1 MVAASAESRGLP
13 APAGRFGSAPA
24 RFRRWRTSHLLTA
37 LQHGYVWL
45 WLAIF
50 AMPFLV
56 TLLYSVREVDGGAF
70 TLGAYRYIT
79 GNFRT
84 NLLLSFETT
93 LLTIVL
99 NLLLAI
105 PAAYA
110 IVRAPLPGKG
120 LILSTLNLALY
131 TPAAVMG
138 VSLVIT
144 YNFLYDI
151 PRSFVGLIAAYVV
164 GTFPLM
170 LVPIIVAL
178 RDLPTVFE
186 EAARCL
192 GANRMQTFFRV
203 ELPLL
208 GPGISAGILLT
219 FVIVFNE
226 FLVTLFIAGPGT
238 TTAALRVYNLTRT
251 AGFQPSTAAL
261 ATTMQL
267 VSFLVVLAFF
277 RFFGSRYLKGTYLI

>member
-1 MVAASAESRGLP
+1 VAV
-13 APAGRFGSAPA
+13 SAPIPA
-24 RFRRWRTSHLLTA
+24 RTRSGFNLRWLGTA
-37 LQHGYVWL
+37 LAHGYVWA
-45 WLAIF
+45 WLAVF
-50 AMPFLV
+50 AVPFV
-56 TLLYSVREVDGGAF
+56 ATLAYSLRTPDGEWTLSAYQYVFGSF
-70 TLGAYRYIT
+70 TD
-79 GNFRT
+79 
-84 NLLLSFETT
+84 NLLLSVQTT
-93 LLTIVL
+93 VITIVL
-99 NLLLAI
+99 NLVIAV

-110 IVRAPLPGKG
+110 IVRYPIPGKSFV
-120 LILSTLNLALY
+120 LSTLNLSLY

-138 VSLVIT
+138 VSLVIA
-144 YNFLYDI
+144 YAFLFRI
-151 PRSFVGLIAAYVV
+151 PQTMTGLIAAYVV

-178 RDLPTVFE
+178 RDLPMVFE
-186 EAARCL
+186 EAARTL
-192 GANRMQTFFRV
+192 GATRMQTFWRV
-203 ELPLL
+203 EIPLL

-226 FLVTLFIAGPGT
+226 FLVTLFIAGPST

-267 VSFLVVLAFF
+267 VSFIVVLLFF

>member
-1 MVAASAESRGLP
+1 VATVAARVEVPPVREPRSLSLKWLG
-13 APAGRFGSAPA
+13 
-24 RFRRWRTSHLLTA
+24 TA
-37 LQHGYVWL
+37 LAHAYIWA

-50 AMPFLV
+50 ALPFAA
-56 TLLYSVREVDGGAF
+56 TLAYSLRTPDGVW
-70 TLGAYRYIT
+70 TLSAYQYVL
-79 GNFRT
+79 GSFKE

-93 LLTIVL
+93 ILTIVI
-99 NLLLAI
+99 NLVIAI

-110 IVRAPLPGKG
+110 IVRYPIPGKSF
-120 LILSTLNLALY
+120 LLSTLNLSLY

-138 VSLVIT
+138 VSLVIA
-144 YNFLYDI
+144 YAFLYRI
-151 PRSFVGLIAAYVV
+151 PQSLTGLIAAYVV

-178 RDLPTVFE
+178 RDLPMVFE
-186 EAARCL
+186 EAARTL
-192 GANRMQTFFRV
+192 GATRMQTFWRV

-219 FVIVFNE
+219 FVIIFNE

-267 VSFLVVLAFF
+267 VSFVVVLVFF
-277 RFFGSRYLKGTYLI
+277 HFFGSRYLKGTYLI

>member
-1 MVAASAESRGLP
+1 MAIA
-13 APAGRFGSAPA
+13 APALTRERRRIGAVV
-24 RFRRWRTSHLLTA
+24 FRPSRLLDLLA
-37 LQHGYVWL
+37 HGYVWF

-50 AMPFLV
+50 ALPFLA
-56 TLLYSVREVDGGAF
+56 TLFYSLQAIGGGW
-70 TLGAYRYIT
+70 TLDAYQYVL
-79 GNFRT
+79 GSFKD
-84 NLLLSFETT
+84 NLLLSVQTT

-99 NLLLAI
+99 NLLIAL

-110 IVRAPLPGKG
+110 IVRYPIPGKSF
-120 LILSTLNLALY
+120 LLSVLNLALY

-138 VSLVIT
+138 VSLVVA
-144 YNFLYDI
+144 YAFLFRI
-151 PRSFVGLIAAYVV
+151 PQSFVGLIAAYVV

-178 RDLPTVFE
+178 RDLPGVFE
-186 EAARCL
+186 EAARTL
-192 GANRMQTFFRV
+192 GANRRQTFLRV

-219 FVIVFNE
+219 FVIIFNE

-261 ATTMQL
+261 ASTMQL
-267 VSFLVVLAFF
+267 VSFLVVLVFF
-277 RFFGSRYLKGTYLI
+277 QVFGSRYLKGTYLI

>member
-1 MVAASAESRGLP
+1 MATIAMEARPAARRGPSLKGFGELLAHGYIWAWLAVFALPFVATLAYSLRTPDGQWTVAAYQYV
-13 APAGRFGSAPA
+13 FGS
-24 RFRRWRTSHLLTA
+24 FR
-37 LQHGYVWL
+37 
-45 WLAIF
+45 
-50 AMPFLV
+50 
-56 TLLYSVREVDGGAF
+56 E
-70 TLGAYRYIT
+70 
-79 GNFRT
+79 
-84 NLLLSFETT
+84 NLLLSFQTT
-93 LLTIVL
+93 VITIII
-99 NLLLAI
+99 NLLISI

-110 IVRAPLPGKG
+110 IVRYPIPGKSF
-120 LILSTLNLALY
+120 ILSTLNLSLY

-138 VSLVIT
+138 VSLVIA
-144 YNFLYDI
+144 YAFLFRI
-151 PRSFVGLIAAYVV
+151 PQSMIGLIGAYVV

-186 EAARCL
+186 EAARTL
-192 GANRMQTFFRV
+192 GATRMQTFWRV

-226 FLVTLFIAGPGT
+226 FLVTLFIAGPGL

-267 VSFLVVLAFF
+267 VSFIVVLVFF
-277 RFFGSRYLKGTYLI
+277 HFFGSRYLKGTYLI

>member
-1 MVAASAESRGLP
+1 MASVVMPSGTTRDRVPG
-13 APAGRFGSAPA
+13 
-24 RFRRWRTSHLLTA
+24 FRLTWLGDA
-37 LQHGYVWL
+37 LAHGYVWA

-50 AMPFLV
+50 ALPFLA
-56 TLLYSVREVDGGAF
+56 TLAYSLRTPDGVW
-70 TLGAYRYIT
+70 TISAYQYVF
-79 GNFRT
+79 GSFKE
-84 NLLLSFETT
+84 NLLLSVQTT
-93 LLTIVL
+93 AITIVI
-99 NLLLAI
+99 NLVIAV

-110 IVRAPLPGKG
+110 IVRYPLPGKNF
-120 LILSTLNLALY
+120 ILSALNLSLY

-138 VSLVIT
+138 VSLVIA
-144 YNFLYDI
+144 YAFLFRI
-151 PRSFVGLIAAYVV
+151 PQTMTGLIAAYVV

-170 LVPIIVAL
+170 LVPVIVAL

-186 EAARCL
+186 EAARTL
-192 GANRMQTFFRV
+192 GATRMQTFWRV
-203 ELPLL
+203 EIPLL

-219 FVIVFNE
+219 FVIIFNE

-267 VSFLVVLAFF
+267 VSFVVVLLFF

>member
-1 MVAASAESRGLP
+1 MATAATT
-13 APAGRFGSAPA
+13 APAMTPAWRFNLGGLGNIVAHA
-24 RFRRWRTSHLLTA
+24 
-37 LQHGYVWL
+37 YVWL

-50 AMPFLV
+50 AIPFLA
-56 TLLYSVREVDGGAF
+56 TLTYSLRTPQGEWSLSAYQYVLGSFRE
-70 TLGAYRYIT
+70 
-79 GNFRT
+79 

-93 LLTIVL
+93 VITIVI
-99 NLLLAI
+99 NLLI
-105 PAAYA
+105 SIQAAYA
-110 IVRAPLPGKG
+110 IVRYPIPGKSF
-120 LILSTLNLALY
+120 LLSTLNLSLY

-138 VSLVIT
+138 VSLVIAFA
-144 YNFLYDI
+144 FLFRI
-151 PRSFVGLIAAYVV
+151 PQSITGLIAAYVV

-178 RDLPTVFE
+178 RDLPMVFE
-186 EAARCL
+186 EAARTL
-192 GANRMQTFFRV
+192 GATRMQTFWRI

-219 FVIVFNE
+219 FVIIFNE

-267 VSFLVVLAFF
+267 VSFIVVLVFF
-277 RFFGSRYLKGTYLI
+277 HFFGSRYLKGTYLI

>member
-1 MVAASAESRGLP
+1 MAIA
-13 APAGRFGSAPA
+13 APAIERELRPAKRPLIRPRLLLDVVAHGYIWFWLVIFALPFLTTLVYSVQQAGGGLTLSAYQYVFGS
-24 RFRRWRTSHLLTA
+24 FK
-37 LQHGYVWL
+37 
-45 WLAIF
+45 
-50 AMPFLV
+50 
-56 TLLYSVREVDGGAF
+56 D
-70 TLGAYRYIT
+70 
-79 GNFRT
+79 
-84 NLLLSFETT
+84 NLLLSVEATV
-93 LLTIVL
+93 LTIVL
-99 NLLLAI
+99 NLVIAI

-110 IVRAPLPGKG
+110 IVRFPIPGKSF
-120 LILSTLNLALY
+120 LLSALNLALY

-138 VSLVIT
+138 ISLVIT
-144 YNFLYDI
+144 YAFLFGI
-151 PRSFVGLIAAYVV
+151 PQSFLGLIAAYVV
-164 GTFPLM
+164 GTYPLM

-178 RDLPTVFE
+178 RDLPVVFE
-186 EAARCL
+186 EAARTL
-192 GANRMQTFFRV
+192 GASRLQTFVRV

-267 VSFLVVLAFF
+267 VSFVVVLVFF
-277 RFFGSRYLKGTYLI
+277 QIFGSRYLKGTYLI

>member
-1 MVAASAESRGLP
+1 MAI
-13 APAGRFGSAPA
+13 SAPA
-24 RFRRWRTSHLLTA
+24 LRRHSDAARRRVFHPRKLVEV
-37 LQHGYVWL
+37 LQHAYIWFWL
-45 WLAIF
+45 LVF
-50 AMPFLV
+50 AVPFLA
-56 TLLYSVREVDGGAF
+56 TLAYSLEKVGGGYS
-70 TLGAYRYIT
+70 LSAYQYVF
-79 GNFRT
+79 GSFKQ
-84 NLLLSFETT
+84 NLLLSLETT
-93 LLTIVL
+93 VLTIVL
-99 NLLLAI
+99 NLLIAL

-110 IVRAPLPGKG
+110 IVRYPIPGKSF
-120 LILSTLNLALY
+120 LLSSLNLALY

-138 VSLVIT
+138 VSLVIA
-144 YNFLYDI
+144 YAFLFDI
-151 PRSFVGLIAAYVV
+151 PQTFVGLIAAYVV
-164 GTFPLM
+164 GTYPLM

-178 RDLPTVFE
+178 RDLPSVFE

-192 GANRMQTFFRV
+192 GANRLQTFFRI

-267 VSFLVVLAFF
+267 VSFLVVLVFF
-277 RFFGSRYLKGTYLI
+277 QVFGSRYLKGTYLI

>member
-1 MVAASAESRGLP
+1 MASTATI
-13 APAGRFGSAPA
+13 ATAAPA
-24 RFRRWRTSHLLTA
+24 RPGFNFKWLGNA
-37 LQHGYVWL
+37 LAHGYVL
-45 WLAIF
+45 AWLALF
-50 AMPFLV
+50 ALPFV
-56 TLLYSVREVDGGAF
+56 TTLAYSLRTPDGEWS
-70 TLGAYRYIT
+70 LSAYQYVF
-79 GNFRT
+79 GSFME
-84 NLLLSFETT
+84 NLLLSAQTTT
-93 LLTIVL
+93 LTIII
-99 NLLLAI
+99 NLLISI
-105 PAAYA
+105 PAAFA
-110 IVRAPLPGKG
+110 IIRYPIPGKRF
-120 LILSTLNLALY
+120 LLPTLNLSLY

-138 VSLVIT
+138 VSLVVAFA
-144 YNFLYDI
+144 FLYRI
-151 PRSFVGLIAAYVV
+151 PQTMTGLIAAYVV

-178 RDLPTVFE
+178 RDLPREFE
-186 EAARCL
+186 EAARTL
-192 GANRMQTFFRV
+192 GASRMQTFWRI

-238 TTAALRVYNLTRT
+238 QTAALRVYNLART

-267 VSFLVVLAFF
+267 VSFVVVLVFF